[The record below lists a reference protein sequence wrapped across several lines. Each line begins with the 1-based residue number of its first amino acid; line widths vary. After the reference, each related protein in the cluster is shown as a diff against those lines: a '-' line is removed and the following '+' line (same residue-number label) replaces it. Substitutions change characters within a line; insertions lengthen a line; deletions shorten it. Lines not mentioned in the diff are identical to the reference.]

1 MSAVEIHRSSCC
13 RSLSSVDQ
21 YLAADTTFNALP
33 PGMRSVLVCAGAPA
47 RMIADQRL
55 PAHHQPA
62 SAPAAAAAAAG
73 LLSRAAYRLA
83 GFGGLLDARGRA
95 QLAALAGFGVMVGGS
110 PINHHHQHPHYRP
123 AHHQQLAPLP
133 NSAVHRQFLP
143 PAPLFTPADLHLVLY
158 GYARSRSDDEQQN
171 ATSGGT
177 HSLSGLRINELSYGT
192 LLSFTAEPGFSP
204 LTFPRAFPTGSMAV
218 QQRIFW

>member
-1 MSAVEIHRSSCC
+1 
-13 RSLSSVDQ
+13 
-21 YLAADTTFNALP
+21 
-33 PGMRSVLVCAGAPA
+33 MRSVLVCAGAPA

-55 PAHHQPA
+55 PPHHQPA
-62 SAPAAAAAAAG
+62 SAPAAAAAAG

-110 PINHHHQHPHYRP
+110 PISHHHQHPHYRP

-133 NSAVHRQFLP
+133 NSAVHRQFLH

-171 ATSGGT
+171 ATSGGA

-192 LLSFTAEPGFSP
+192 LLSFNEQPKFSP
-204 LTFPRAFPTGSMAV
+204 KPFPPIFLNGSMGGCRSFSRQGEIALQLLRTMTFLRV
-218 QQRIFW
+218 E